1 MAYSPSHYEALED
14 TLQDHEPTTRALAP
28 ATKKLLRIVAQ
39 AWESYM
45 EFRKYPKSQYTA
57 HLSNCGYAE
66 ITTFLTWLKDTRHM
80 TRKSSMITMWNYFR
94 IYIGKQCR
102 PLTAEIR

>member
-39 AWESYM
+39 AWE
-45 EFRKYPKSQYTA
+45 
-57 HLSNCGYAE
+57 
-66 ITTFLTWLKDTRHM
+66 
-80 TRKSSMITMWNYFR
+80 
-94 IYIGKQCR
+94 
-102 PLTAEIR
+102 